1 MTTKRIY
8 SVPDMSCDHCVQAI
22 KGQMASV
29 EGVMDLTID
38 LDTKTVTVT
47 GGDDT
52 AVTAAIDDAGFDVA

>member
-29 EGVMDLTID
+29 EGVMDLLID

>member
-29 EGVMDLTID
+29 EGVMDLIVD

>member
-29 EGVMDLTID
+29 EGVMDLIID